1 MKALTPAALTR
12 ATGLFAYSALPFP
25 RPTQYITRAAIPTPT
40 TRSVRWSLYQSPQRH
55 RSFKASPLSSML
67 PTPPLGDAVTFGY
80 KVTTHSDRDFHPA
93 DKASSRTHWMAGTSP
108 AMTKAAGYSGLM
120 PFVIVFPTTTSR
132 RGPCASRR
140 DAAGSDQSGYQNARR
155 PDGRLCCRVRG
166 IR

>member
-55 RSFKASPLSSML
+55 RSFKASPLSSRLATGSRSYRLAVRLQLL

-108 AMTKAAGYSGLM
+108 AMTSKLNSLGL
-120 PFVIVFPTTTSR
+120 FTT
-132 RGPCASRR
+132 CH
-140 DAAGSDQSGYQNARR
+140 SD
-155 PDGRLCCRVRG
+155 
-166 IR
+166 